1 MEHKYRLGNV
11 VMWQFNGRALIGRI
25 IGFLLQEGRDVQ
37 YYVEYV
43 EEKVFITE
51 EIISAV
57 YIELSESEARYKEA
71 LEMNAIIRGI
81 MPDAIRVSP
90 GEEKSGKGKIKNAT
104 RRRGLFADRL
114 QRSKKNARN
123 NLVKVQEEKLLE
135 TK

>member
-90 GEEKSGKGKIKNAT
+90 GEEKSGKGKIKNAI